1 MEKENL
7 WWHRRTDQK
16 GEYSAICLFEGW
28 KIEHRNLGTIRLVSE
43 EKSLS
48 SVIYA
53 KDPHLVADIFK
64 VCSILTPPHPI
75 SRGKVACIKASM
87 DQTSRQ
93 SFIPFCLSLQNCWL
107 CPSGLSAPPE
117 EFLLA
122 LLALWSPPGLASA
135 QWEPF
140 RGFNKFWKPNS
151 RLAPFL
157 AKLILIVP
165 PYLKREFLVKKLKIV
180 HICFKYIVFFF
191 NF

>member
-1 MEKENL
+1 MVVLGQYGAKSLNMEKENL

-75 SRGKVACIKASM
+75 SRGRLRASKPAWIKPPVNLSY
-87 DQTSRQ
+87 
-93 SFIPFCLSLQNCWL
+93 LSLQNCLL

-122 LLALWSPPGLASA
+122 SLARRLPPCLTFA
-135 QWEPF
+135 QWEPCPGKQYLIQVGKHNTTVTSRFASFPQYF
-140 RGFNKFWKPNS
+140 R
-151 RLAPFL
+151 
-157 AKLILIVP
+157 V
-165 PYLKREFLVKKLKIV
+165 LV
-180 HICFKYIVFFF
+180 
-191 NF
+191 